1 MLKNQI
7 ARMLYIYYV
16 KEKNVLTS
24 DDCKFYCCLTMINT
38 PTLPTC
44 RPLYM
49 GVEILNELQ
58 YIFSTVYP
66 LSFDTVQTTR
76 KTVVL
81 IIVKSSFPLKE
92 RERER
97 ALSSI
102 VPII

>member
-1 MLKNQI
+1 
-7 ARMLYIYYV
+7 MLYIYYV

-24 DDCKFYCCLTMINT
+24 DDCKFYCCLTINT

-66 LSFDTVQTTR
+66 LSFDTVRTIR

-81 IIVKSSFPLKE
+81 HVL
-92 RERER
+92 
-97 ALSSI
+97 
-102 VPII
+102 

>member
-1 MLKNQI
+1 
-7 ARMLYIYYV
+7 
-16 KEKNVLTS
+16 
-24 DDCKFYCCLTMINT
+24 
-38 PTLPTC
+38 
-44 RPLYM
+44 M

>member
-24 DDCKFYCCLTMINT
+24 DDCKFYCCLTINT